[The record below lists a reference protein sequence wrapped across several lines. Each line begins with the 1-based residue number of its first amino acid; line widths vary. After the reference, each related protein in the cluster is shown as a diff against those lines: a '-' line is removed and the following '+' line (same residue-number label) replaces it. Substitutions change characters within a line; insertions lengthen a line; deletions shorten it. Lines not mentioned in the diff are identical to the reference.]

1 MQRKRGTALGS
12 VLLMLL
18 VLVACGGAEEETVDP
33 NAELWNDIESR
44 RTAIDTSKAEVEELR
59 GRLAA
64 MSAEEDDEAV
74 AEGEGEGGAEG
85 EGDGETM
92 TPEQLQIKIDDLSGN
107 IATKTDE
114 LYAKI
119 IEYINNSG
127 LVEGAEL
134 TPDQR
139 RAFDWKADI
148 DISYAQEYID
158 KGGDYKRAIDI
169 YNQAL
174 MSDEGNT
181 KLLEAV
187 QRAETLRYMDEERFS
202 QVKKGMSQEEVKKV
216 LGSVKNTN
224 VRDFAEKGRVGWFYP
239 KHPEAGG
246 GAAGVYFK
254 QKPKG
259 SENWVVEITDYEAVK
274 GQPEEDD
281 SEG

>member
-18 VLVACGGAEEETVDP
+18 VLVACGGTQEEAADP
-33 NAELWNDIESR
+33 NVELWNNIDSR
-44 RTAIDTSKAEVEELR
+44 RAALDKSKAELETLK
-59 GRLAA
+59 GQLKA
-64 MSAEEDDEAV
+64 MSAESDEGDAEATGEAE
-74 AEGEGEGGAEG
+74 AEGEAEP
-85 EGDGETM
+85 TA
-92 TPEQLQIKIDDLSGN
+92 TPEELQAKIDDLGSD
-107 IATKTDE
+107 IASKTDE
-114 LYAKI
+114 LYGKL

-134 TPDQR
+134 TPEQR

-174 MSDEGNT
+174 MSDEGNA
-181 KLLEAV
+181 KLLAAV
-187 QRAETLRYMDEERFS
+187 ERAETLRYMDEERFS
-202 QVKKGMSQEEVKKV
+202 QVKKGMSQDEVQAL
-216 LGSVKNTN
+216 LGTVKNTN
-224 VRDFAEKGRVGWFYP
+224 VRDFAEKARLGWFYP
-239 KHPEAGG
+239 KDPEAGG
-246 GAAGVYFK
+246 GAAGVYFR

-259 SENWVVEITDYEAVK
+259 SENWVVEITDFEAVK
-274 GQPEEDD
+274 GQSTEEG